1 MTIKRQ
7 WMLALILSAILSV
20 IINTLVLSSLIN
32 NYFVDAQTS
41 NYEHHY
47 RQIAEF
53 TKKALS
59 ENYTKTQLA
68 VQLET
73 HLIDPIREI
82 KLYDA
87 NGELLADVVNR
98 PGMMNGKGY
107 GNGYGKGMMGNG
119 MMDRMMGRAQ
129 QEVDSTE
136 ISNNG
141 AVLGKLDVVRYSSI
155 GNSLQTRMFA
165 FALIRNS
172 ILSFGIALA
181 LMIVI
186 GTLISRRMSKDLRN
200 TVVMAT
206 NIDLGNE
213 TDIERSKV
221 REIRII
227 QQSLDTLQSKL
238 KLKQISRKR
247 LLDELVHQTRTPL
260 TILKTHLEGFE
271 DGVITMTPEEI
282 KTCESQI
289 DSITAIIAN
298 MSEMIDA
305 ERSVDAIQTE
315 DIEISQLMKQV
326 VGALKMQFDKK
337 QIELI
342 LASHRKIG
350 VRTDRYKL
358 SQSIYNILTNAYK
371 FTGPGGKVIVSYE
384 LQEEGLRIVIEDT
397 GSGISPGDRE
407 HLFDAYFR
415 GENSTGVSGEGI
427 GLYVV
432 KENMDRINGRVDVE
446 SEIGKG
452 SRFIL
457 TIPSER

>member
-1 MTIKRQ
+1 MTVKRQ
-7 WMLALILSAILSV
+7 WMLALILSAVLSV
-20 IINTLVLSSLIN
+20 IINTFVLSSLIN
-32 NYFVDAQTS
+32 NYFVDTSTS

-47 RQIAEF
+47 QQIAEF
-53 TKKALS
+53 AKKALS
-59 ENYTKTQLA
+59 ENYTENQLA

-73 HLIDPIREI
+73 HLIDPIQEI
-82 KLYDA
+82 KLYDSKG
-87 NGELLADVVNR
+87 NLLAAVIDR

-107 GNGYGKGMMGNG
+107 GSGMMGNG
-119 MMDRMMGRAQ
+119 MMNRMMGRAQ
-129 QEVDSTE
+129 QEIDSAE
-136 ISNNG
+136 ISDNG
-141 AVLGKLDVVRYSSI
+141 AVLGRLDIVRYSSI
-155 GNSLQTRMFA
+155 GNSLQTRMFT

-172 ILSFGIALA
+172 VFSFGIVLVLMLLA
-181 LMIVI
+181 
-186 GTLISRRMSKDLRN
+186 GSLISRRMSRDLRN
-200 TVVMAT
+200 TAAMAT

-213 TDIERSKV
+213 TNFERSRV

-260 TILKTHLEGFE
+260 TVLKTHLEGFQ
-271 DGVITMTPEEI
+271 DGVLNMTPEEI

-305 ERSVDAIQTE
+305 EKSLDTVQME
-315 DIEISQLMKQV
+315 DIEISHMMKQV
-326 VGALKMQFDKK
+326 VGALRMQYDKK
-337 QIELI
+337 QIELT
-342 LASHRKIG
+342 LASHKKIS

-371 FTGPGGKVIVSYE
+371 FTGPGGKVTVSYE
-384 LQEEGLRIVIEDT
+384 QAEEGLRIVIEDT
-397 GSGISPGDRE
+397 GTGIAAEDRE

-415 GENSTGVSGEGI
+415 GANSAGVSGEGI

-432 KENMDRINGRVDVE
+432 KENMDRIDGRIDVE
-446 SEIGKG
+446 SEPGRG

-457 TIPSER
+457 TVPDGK

>member
-32 NYFVDAQTS
+32 NYFVDASTS
-41 NYEHHY
+41 NYEHHFS
-47 RQIAEF
+47 QIAEF
-53 TKKALS
+53 TKKALT
-59 ENYTKTQLA
+59 ENYTKSQLA

-73 HLIDPIREI
+73 HLIDPILEI

-87 NGELLADVVNR
+87 EGNLLADVLNR

-107 GNGYGKGMMGNG
+107 GGMMGNG
-119 MMDRMMGRAQ
+119 MMNRMMGRAQ
-129 QEVDSTE
+129 QEIDSAE
-136 ISNNG
+136 ISSNG
-141 AVLGKLDVVRYSSI
+141 AVLGRLDVVRYSSI
-155 GNSLQTRMFA
+155 GNSLQTRMFI

-172 ILSFGIALA
+172 IFSFGIAVA
-181 LMIVI
+181 LMLII
-186 GTLISRRMSKDLRN
+186 GSLISRRMSRDLRN
-200 TVVMAT
+200 TAVMAT
-206 NIDLGNE
+206 NIDLGND
-213 TDIERSKV
+213 TGLERSKV

-227 QQSLDTLQSKL
+227 QQSLDTLQHKL
-238 KLKQISRKR
+238 KLKQIGRKR

-271 DGVITMTPEEI
+271 DGVLTMTPEEI

-305 ERSVDAIQTE
+305 ERSLDAVQTE
-315 DIEISQLMKQV
+315 DIEISQMMKQV

-337 QIELI
+337 QIEIVLT
-342 LASHRKIG
+342 SHKKVS

-371 FTGPGGKVIVSYE
+371 FTGPGGKVTVSYE
-384 LQEEGLRIVIEDT
+384 SQEEGLRIVIEDT
-397 GSGISPGDRE
+397 GSGISAEDRE
-407 HLFDAYFR
+407 RLFDAYFR
-415 GENSTGVSGEGI
+415 GENSSGVSGEGI

-432 KENMDRINGRVDVE
+432 KENMDRISGRIDVE

-457 TIPSER
+457 TIPSGK

>member
-7 WMLALILSAILSV
+7 WMLALILSAVLSV
-20 IINTLVLSSLIN
+20 IINSFVLSSLIN
-32 NYFVDAQTS
+32 NYFVDAQAS
-41 NYEHHY
+41 NYERHY
-47 RQIAEF
+47 RQIEEF
-53 TKKALS
+53 TKKALAEGYS
-59 ENYTKTQLA
+59 TEQLA

-82 KLYDA
+82 RLYDA
-87 NGELLADVVNR
+87 KGKLLADVVNR
-98 PGMMNGKGY
+98 PGMMNGKG
-107 GNGYGKGMMGNG
+107 NGGMMGSR

-129 QEVDSTE
+129 QEVDSAE
-136 ISNNG
+136 IAIDG

-155 GNSLQTRMFA
+155 GNSLQTRMFT

-172 ILSFGIALA
+172 VFSFGIALA
-181 LMIVI
+181 LMLVI
-186 GTLISRRMSKDLRN
+186 GSLISRRMSRDLRN
-200 TVVMAT
+200 TAAMAT

-213 TDIERSKV
+213 TNIQRSKV

-238 KLKQISRKR
+238 KLKQSSRKR

-260 TILKTHLEGFE
+260 TVLKTHLEGFE
-271 DGVITMTPEEI
+271 DGVLTMTPEEI
-282 KTCESQI
+282 KTCEAQI

-305 ERSVDAIQTE
+305 EKNFDTVQTE

-337 QIELI
+337 QIELT
-342 LASHRKIG
+342 LTSHKKINI
-350 VRTDRYKL
+350 RTDRYKL
-358 SQSIYNILTNAYK
+358 SQCIYNILTNAYK
-371 FTGPGGKVIVSYE
+371 FTGPNGKVTVSYE
-384 LQEEGLRIVIEDT
+384 TEGEGLRIMIADT
-397 GSGISPGDRE
+397 GAGIRAEDRE

-415 GENSTGVSGEGI
+415 GANSAGVSGEGI

-432 KENMDRINGRVDVE
+432 KENMDRIGGRIDVE
-446 SEIGKG
+446 SEPGKG

-457 TIPSER
+457 TIPNEKKEE

>member
-7 WMLALILSAILSV
+7 WMLALILSAVLSV
-20 IINTLVLSSLIN
+20 IINTFVLSSLIS
-32 NYFVDAQTS
+32 NYFVDASTS

-47 RQIAEF
+47 QQITEF
-53 TKKALS
+53 TKKALA
-59 ENYTKTQLA
+59 ENYTKSQLT

-73 HLIDPIREI
+73 HLIDPIQEI

-87 NGELLADVVNR
+87 DGNLLADVINR
-98 PGMMNGKGY
+98 PVMMNGKGY
-107 GNGYGKGMMGNG
+107 GNGMMGSGMMN
-119 MMDRMMGRAQ
+119 RMMGRAQ
-129 QEVDSTE
+129 QEIDSTE
-136 ISNNG
+136 ISDNG
-141 AVLGKLDVVRYSSI
+141 AVLGRLDVVRYSSI

-172 ILSFGIALA
+172 IFSFGIVLV
-181 LMIVI
+181 LMFLV
-186 GTLISRRMSKDLRN
+186 GSLISRRMSRDLRN
-200 TVVMAT
+200 TAIMAT

-213 TDIERSKV
+213 TNIQRSKV

-260 TILKTHLEGFE
+260 TVLKTHLEGFE
-271 DGVITMTPEEI
+271 DGVLTMTPEEI

-289 DSITAIIAN
+289 DSITAIITN

-305 ERSVDAIQTE
+305 EKNLDTVQTE

-337 QIELI
+337 QIELA
-342 LASHRKIG
+342 LTTHKKIN
-350 VRTDRYKL
+350 VRTGRYKL

-371 FTGPGGKVIVSYE
+371 FTGPDGKVTLSYE
-384 LQEEGLRIVIEDT
+384 PAGEGLRIIIEDNGT
-397 GSGISPGDRE
+397 GIAAEDRK

-415 GENSTGVSGEGI
+415 GANSTGVSGEGI

-432 KENMDRINGRVDVE
+432 KENMDRIGGRIDVE
-446 SEIGKG
+446 SEPGRG

-457 TIPSER
+457 TIPNEKK

>member
-107 GNGYGKGMMGNG
+107 GNGMMGNR

-129 QEVDSTE
+129 QEVDSAE

-141 AVLGKLDVVRYSSI
+141 AVLGKLDFVRYSSI

-200 TVVMAT
+200 TAVMAT

-213 TDIERSKV
+213 TDLERSKV

-342 LASHRKIG
+342 LASHKNLLRKI
-350 VRTDRYKL
+350 K
-358 SQSIYNILTNAYK
+358 
-371 FTGPGGKVIVSYE
+371 SY
-384 LQEEGLRIVIEDT
+384 L
-397 GSGISPGDRE
+397 
-407 HLFDAYFR
+407 
-415 GENSTGVSGEGI
+415 
-427 GLYVV
+427 
-432 KENMDRINGRVDVE
+432 
-446 SEIGKG
+446 
-452 SRFIL
+452 
-457 TIPSER
+457 